1 MADSY
6 QWKTPPAVRG
16 VRRTAVAALVAAACW
31 SALTACSS
39 SPSEASTLTGTW
51 DGTYICSQGETGL
64 KLTVNA
70 TSDGKLTATFNF
82 FAVPSNPGVPT
93 GDYTM
98 TGSYSANA
106 ENFTMGHWTKQPT
119 GYEMVNLSAGPP
131 SNGGTVLSGK
141 VSTAGCSTFTV
152 KKA

>member
-6 QWKTPPAVRG
+6 QWKTPSAVRG

-31 SALTACSS
+31 PALTACSS

-82 FAVPSNPGVPT
+82 FAVPTNPGVPT
-93 GDYTM
+93 
-98 TGSYSANA
+98 TGSASWCYVP
-106 ENFTMGHWTKQPT
+106 EW
-119 GYEMVNLSAGPP
+119 GYECMGA
-131 SNGGTVLSGK
+131 
-141 VSTAGCSTFTV
+141 
-152 KKA
+152 